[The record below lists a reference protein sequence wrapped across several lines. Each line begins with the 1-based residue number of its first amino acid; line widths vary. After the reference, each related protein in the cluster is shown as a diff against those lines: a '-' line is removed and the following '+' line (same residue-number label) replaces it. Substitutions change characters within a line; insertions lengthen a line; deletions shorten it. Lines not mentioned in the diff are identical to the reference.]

1 MESVAISTG
10 SPRRLSSGRLLRW
23 PVLLSLAACIAALP
37 GNRLSPV
44 AAGDHAGLVQHW
56 PDASGTEYRRDASAT
71 RETQSLLPVG
81 HAKQAKPDSKP
92 LRHETVH
99 FVTPEE
105 FQLCQSLGPAA
116 PCSPPYVD
124 CYSGSCRL
132 EPWNP
137 SREMPWQVYAQGEYV
152 GHYRTPHVPEYRLR
166 VDDLLDCVYRLTREE
181 SYGPYKLEV
190 GDTIRLESFSD
201 PNLNREEVLIQ
212 PDGMVTM
219 RLLGEVRAAGRT
231 IMELRD
237 ELDRLYAKYYKDPS
251 ITITPVKINTKL
263 EDLRSAVVAVF
274 SFGGQVRQAR
284 VTPDGTIALPAIG
297 SIPAQG
303 LTLDELKLELDARY
317 NEVVPGVEVTP
328 VLLQRAPRSIYVLG
342 EVQTPGRYELVGPTT
357 LMQAVA
363 LAGGWNV
370 GANLK
375 QIVVFRRGDDWRLM
389 ATRIDMWGPLRRGD
403 RPCPQGEIWL
413 NDSDIVLIPKL
424 STQIAD
430 EWIDMIFTRGLYGVV
445 PFQYTINMAKLSSL

>member
-1 MESVAISTG
+1 
-10 SPRRLSSGRLLRW
+10 
-23 PVLLSLAACIAALP
+23 
-37 GNRLSPV
+37 
-44 AAGDHAGLVQHW
+44 
-56 PDASGTEYRRDASAT
+56 
-71 RETQSLLPVG
+71 
-81 HAKQAKPDSKP
+81 
-92 LRHETVH
+92 
-99 FVTPEE
+99 
-105 FQLCQSLGPAA
+105 
-116 PCSPPYVD
+116 
-124 CYSGSCRL
+124 
-132 EPWNP
+132 
-137 SREMPWQVYAQGEYV
+137 
-152 GHYRTPHVPEYRLR
+152 
-166 VDDLLDCVYRLTREE
+166 
-181 SYGPYKLEV
+181 
-190 GDTIRLESFSD
+190 
-201 PNLNREEVLIQ
+201 
-212 PDGMVTM
+212 M